1 MPRSRKSAKQAGAA
15 FERLVADYLRD
26 HLDDRI
32 DRKVRTGARDTGD
45 IANVRDSHNRRIV
58 VETKDYGGRLQPG
71 PWITEAHTERDNDGA
86 AVGAVV
92 AKRRGTTNPAEQY
105 VLMTLGDLVTILRGE
120 NQ

>member
-1 MPRSRKSAKQAGAA
+1 MPRSRRSAKNAGAA

-32 DRKVRTGARDTGD
+32 DRRVKTGAQDKGD
-45 IANVRDSHNRRIV
+45 IANVRDAFNRRV
-58 VETKDYGGRLQPG
+58 VIECKDYSGRLQPG
-71 PWITEAHTERDNDGA
+71 PWITEAHTERDNDQAHAG
-86 AVGAVV
+86 VVV

-105 VLMTLGDLVTILRGE
+105 VLMTLEDLVTILRGE